1 MFEKISQ
8 QFTSDPKARIHKEVS
23 NVRETVGT
31 LKKNRELK
39 VLDSKTAQNLSN
51 HFIYLIFDIHGF
63 LFYQ

>member
-8 QFTSDPKARIHKEVS
+8 QFTSDPKARIHKEIS

-51 HFIYLIFDIHGF
+51 HFICLIFDINSF
-63 LFYQ
+63 LFY